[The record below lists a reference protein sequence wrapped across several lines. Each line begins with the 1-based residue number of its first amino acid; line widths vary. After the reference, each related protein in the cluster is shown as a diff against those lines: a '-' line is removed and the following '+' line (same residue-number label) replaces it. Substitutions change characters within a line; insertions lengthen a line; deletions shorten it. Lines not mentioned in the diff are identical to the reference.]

1 MKSIVVHSREADET
15 AGHRVSPAHPSQVW
29 EHRAQIPWRSYI
41 VGGFAFVGV
50 GFVVGW
56 GAGLHVGGQSAL
68 TTRAQPLGLISCD
81 ERGNL
86 GFANIAFSGSPGV
99 TLYVDAANVLARL
112 FGCEDLTK

>member
-15 AGHRVSPAHPSQVW
+15 AGHRVGPAPPRQVW
-29 EHRAQIPWRSYI
+29 EHSATIPWRSYI
-41 VGGFAFVGV
+41 LGGFAFVGV

-56 GAGLHVGGQSAL
+56 GAGLHVGRQAAL
-68 TTRAQPLGLISCD
+68 TTRAQPLGMISCD